1 MRAKK
6 PKPTEEI
13 NIDNA
18 IIFYER
24 MFEETRK
31 YQFMILFAL
40 KDKVKELGLANLF
53 HDVDSQRFRCRLAAL
68 EKAESDRQAHEVTK

>member
-6 PKPTEEI
+6 LKPTEEM

-40 KDKVKELGLANLF
+40 KDKVKELGLSNLF
-53 HDVDSQRFRCRLAAL
+53 HDVDSQRLRCRIAAL